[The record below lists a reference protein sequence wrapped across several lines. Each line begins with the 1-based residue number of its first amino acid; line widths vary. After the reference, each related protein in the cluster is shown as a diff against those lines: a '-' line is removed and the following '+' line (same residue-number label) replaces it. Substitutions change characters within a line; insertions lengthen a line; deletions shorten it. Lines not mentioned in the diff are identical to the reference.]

1 MIMKRIKS
9 LLIGMLFTF
18 SIMGITL
25 PVTYAAEPETVV
37 KTISLSETGYCE
49 VYGYVKNVD
58 PENKNDQITIL
69 VTEGTIKDAE
79 NLSSFG
85 DKASKKIGYIDQ
97 VTCGNNH
104 SFLIKFQVMD
114 KFIGEK
120 MTISIGNNLDADVY
134 RQTVS
139 PPKAGEKFTLNTIA
153 NNNVIYG
160 KDVYMLTSNFLTP
173 TNVAKSIID
182 GGNHIY
188 FKLANN
194 WYDLLNEKAVDS
206 SYLVASNAMT
216 DSQINSVFNGSNPL
230 RYYYCTSNVVL
241 EYEK

>member
-1 MIMKRIKS
+1 MKRIKS

-18 SIMGITL
+18 SIMGVTI

-37 KTISLSETGYCE
+37 KTISLTETGYCE

-69 VTEGTIKDAE
+69 VTQGTVKDAE

-85 DKASKKIGYIDQ
+85 DTAGERIGYIDQ

-104 SFLIKFQVMD
+104 SFLIKFQMRD
-114 KFIGEK
+114 KFVGEK
-120 MTISIGNNLDADVY
+120 MTVSIGNNLDADVY

-160 KDVYMLTSNFLTP
+160 KDVYMLSSAFLTP
-173 TNVAKSIID
+173 TNVANSIIY

-216 DSQINSVFNGSNPL
+216 DAQINSVFNGTDPL